1 MVTAK
6 VSLVLRPNMT
16 DNYQKERIKHAAH
29 DLVMKYS
36 IRSVS
41 MDDIAAS
48 VGMSKKTLYQYYKDK
63 DELVKAVICSVI
75 EDNRCKS
82 DQHVKAADNA
92 VHEIFLAMEMM
103 VEMFKTMNPAIL
115 YEMKKYHPEAY
126 QHFQQHKT
134 QYLHGHI
141 QQNIERGIKEEL
153 YRTDVNPQILAKFRV
168 ESMFIAF
175 NPEFQRSLDK
185 YTLLEIE
192 EQIIMNFLFG
202 LVTQKGFKLAMK
214 YMIQREKTITN
225 NK

>member
-1 MVTAK
+1 M
-6 VSLVLRPNMT
+6 RPNMT
-16 DNYQKERIKHAAH
+16 DNYQKERIKQAAH

-75 EDNRCKS
+75 EDSRCQS
-82 DQHVKAADNA
+82 DHHVEAADNA
-92 VHEIFLAMEMM
+92 VHEIFLEMEMM
-103 VEMFKTMNPAIL
+103 VEMFKSMNPAIL
-115 YEMKKYHPEAY
+115 YEMQKYHPDAY
-126 QHFQQHKT
+126 QHFQQYKM
-134 QYLHGHI
+134 QYLYGHI

-153 YRTDVNPQILAKFRV
+153 YRPDINPQILAKFRI

-175 NPEFQRSLDK
+175 NPEFQRSLNK